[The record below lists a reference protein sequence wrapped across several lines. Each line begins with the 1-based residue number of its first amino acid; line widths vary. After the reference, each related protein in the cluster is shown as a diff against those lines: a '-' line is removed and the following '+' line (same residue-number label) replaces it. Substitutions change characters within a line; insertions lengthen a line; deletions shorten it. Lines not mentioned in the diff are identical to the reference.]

1 MKNSI
6 TFLGTGGSRYA
17 MAYQTLATGGI
28 IIDADGTQI
37 HIDPGPGSL
46 VRAKQFGVDA
56 TKTKIILVSHE
67 HLDHANDLNVVVDAM
82 TKGGFAKKGILITT
96 KAVVEQMLTKYHAEC
111 LDEVVVLEP
120 GKSKDIDKIKITATK
135 TKDHA
140 DGIGFRIQT
149 NKFTIGYTGDTGYF
163 AELPKQFE
171 NCDILIVNNQRSF
184 EKPMKDRLSSAETVK
199 LIEKAKPKLTIIT
212 GFGMTVIKADPI
224 KEARK
229 IEKETGMQ
237 VIAATDGLVIQP
249 AAYSAESK
257 QQRLSE
263 F

>member
-28 IIDADGTQI
+28 IVDADGTQI

-46 VRAKQFGVDA
+46 VRAKQFNVDV

-67 HLDHANDLNVVVDAM
+67 HLDHANDLNVIIDAM
-82 TKGGFAKKGILITT
+82 TKGGFAKKGVLITT
-96 KAVVEQMLTKYHAEC
+96 KAVVETALTKYHKDC

-120 GKSKDIDKIKITATK
+120 GKSKEIDGIKITATK

-140 DGIGFRIQT
+140 DAIGFKIQT
-149 NKFTIGYTGDTGYF
+149 KKFTLGYTADTGYF

-171 NCDILIVNNQRSF
+171 KCDILIVNNQRSF
-184 EKPMKDRLSSAETVK
+184 EKPMKDRLSSLETVK

-237 VIAATDGLVIQP
+237 VIAAQDGMIIQP
-249 AAYSAESK
+249 ADYAAETS
-257 QQRLSE
+257 QHRLNE